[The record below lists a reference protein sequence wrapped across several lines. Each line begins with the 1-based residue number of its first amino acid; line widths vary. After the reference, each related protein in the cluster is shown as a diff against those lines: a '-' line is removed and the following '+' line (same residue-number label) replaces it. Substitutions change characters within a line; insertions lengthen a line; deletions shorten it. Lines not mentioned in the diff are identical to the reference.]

1 MTFTPC
7 IPSSTHLKIKA
18 LLHAYV
24 LQHVC
29 RIVEALAE
37 MKSTALDFLVRK
49 KRRSAAAAAA
59 AAAATACIF
68 RKKIRSKKK
77 LLSSFI
83 KKQFNRASSHVIP
96 MCENTF
102 AEEFDASH
110 SYYDSAWTSIIST
123 ELECGDEPISGYL
136 RWLEEKNSGDSG
148 TADVEE
154 LNEIDRLAEKFIEM
168 CHEKFR
174 LEKQESYRRYQEMMA
189 RSI

>member
-1 MTFTPC
+1 MYSKLNPPQDQGTSPC
-7 IPSSTHLKIKA
+7 LCPPA
-18 LLHAYV
+18 CV
-24 LQHVC
+24 

-59 AAAATACIF
+59 AATTTYIF

-102 AEEFDASH
+102 AEEFDTSH

-136 RWLEEKNSGDSG
+136 QWLEEKNSGGSG

-168 CHEKFR
+168 FHEKFR